1 MFAPDPGEKWGTP
14 EAGTGVRIGVRI
26 GGWYQGLALGFVP
39 GVGTGVRTGGW
50 YSRGLVQSSHMIYAS
65 VV

>member
-14 EAGTGVRIGVRI
+14 EAGTAVGIGVRI

-39 GVGTGVRTGGW
+39 GVGTGGW
-50 YSRGLVQSSHMIYAS
+50 YWGSYRGLV
-65 VV
+65 